1 VRIEVGLPQ
10 EDIHSPVGKYPIVL
24 IGEIHGRRSNRGYT
38 RRKWQWKGKSG
49 DRRGGPTRYHHNFLP
64 CEKCVSPFDRG
75 LPYYVKI
82 LQLKRAD
89 ALL

>member
-1 VRIEVGLPQ
+1 MVIGRIEAIPEGSGSGEVNQ
-10 EDIHSPVGKYPIVL
+10 V
-24 IGEIHGRRSNRGYT
+24 IGEVVQQGT
-38 RRKWQWKGKSG
+38 
-49 DRRGGPTRYHHNFLP
+49 THHNLLP
-64 CEKCVSPFDRG
+64 CQKCVGPFDRG